1 MSYLVHPLG
10 WRLYFS
16 KYWKINFFSS
26 KRAFLILFFKTK
38 LIFEIVLSILNK
50 YYLLNQK
57 RDILRFSTFKIFL
70 NSSFLFVL
78 IQYKL
83 YWKNIFFE
91 FDFLNYKKNLYL
103 RRNYFISFKKKKNYL
118 INNFKRNHISL
129 LYRFDEEEEED
140 NFSFI
145 LTHEFSKYYKFFF
158 KKIFFFF
165 FFLPQLMFL
174 KDFLINTLN
183 KVDSISMKKIFF
195 LGLNQK
201 TFNINDVLNLIE
213 ILLRLKLKANFI
225 LYRIIK
231 ILKFYKKK
239 QKLKG
244 FKFLLAGRFSR
255 RDRATFLWRTFGAV
269 SLGSRLSVIE
279 YYTRPVILQYS
290 KCIAKI
296 WLCRR

>member
-118 INNFKRNHISL
+118 INNFKRNRISL
-129 LYRFDEEEEED
+129 LYRFDEEEED